1 MRITA
6 PEERVPQQATGL
18 AHVATASFLASRLV
32 PSGGF
37 WVALAG
43 GVALARAAER
53 LGARAGFGASTAA
66 MLQTVAIMGPV
77 RFGVPLTQAL
87 TAPLMGRMEARG
99 YGARPQFAVCALL
112 RLLSNA
118 LIAAFFILF
127 IVGGP
132 EAYAGPLDWLAE
144 RVGVVPSG
152 PEGALILT
160 GLGLLGWAVFAS
172 AVQVWVYRRG
182 LSRWV
187 GETPLQTGD
196 DAVVPPADPPSRW
209 DPRALALAALVAW
222 VVLLARAEWV
232 ALAALAA
239 WLLAVT
245 AFTRL
250 ERDVAVVGA
259 VIAAVLAVGVAVF
272 TLAGGFGIDLA
283 LRRGARAG
291 MLVLVATWLRC
302 AAGEPGLREL
312 AQRTLG
318 RLRRVPSAPE
328 AAAVLER
335 LGHGRELGPAAR
347 SLADEVRPAPKEMVP
362 FVDAV
367 LAWVRGEAARFRP
380 HEPGPRPPF
389 RFRVRDALVL
399 AGVAAAAAAALAI

>member
-1 MRITA
+1 M
-6 PEERVPQQATGL
+6 EATGL
-18 AHVATASFLASRLV
+18 AHVGTASFLASRLV

-43 GVALARAAER
+43 GVALARAAQR
-53 LGARAGFGASTAA
+53 LGARAGFGASVAA

-77 RFGVPLTQAL
+77 RFGVPLTQAMS
-87 TAPLMGRMEARG
+87 APVMGRMEARG
-99 YGARPQFAVCALL
+99 ARPVAQFAVCALI
-112 RLLSNA
+112 RLASNA

-132 EAYAGPLDWLAE
+132 EAYAGPLDWVAD

-152 PEGALILT
+152 AAGALILT
-160 GLGLLGWAVFAS
+160 GLGLLGWAAFAS
-172 AVQVWVYRRG
+172 TVQVWVYRRG
-182 LSRWV
+182 LARWP
-187 GETPLQTGD
+187 EPD
-196 DAVVPPADPPSRW
+196 DAPRGPAAPQPPEPASRW

-222 VVLLARAEWV
+222 VVLLARTEWV
-232 ALAALAA
+232 TIAAIAA
-239 WLLAVT
+239 WLAAVGV
-245 AFTRL
+245 FTRF

-259 VIAAVLAVGVAVF
+259 VIALVLAAGVALF
-272 TLAGGFGIDLA
+272 TLTAGLGADLA

-291 MLVLVATWLRC
+291 MLVLVATWLRA

-312 AQRTLG
+312 ARRTLG

-347 SLADEVRPAPKEMVP
+347 SLADEVRPATKEMVP

-367 LAWVRGEAARFRP
+367 LGWVHAEAARFRP
-380 HEPGPRPPF
+380 HEPGPRPRFGF
-389 RFRVRDALVL
+389 RLRDAAVL
-399 AGVAAAAAAALAI
+399 AAIAAAAAVGLTV

>member
-1 MRITA
+1 
-6 PEERVPQQATGL
+6 
-18 AHVATASFLASRLV
+18 VATASFLASRLV

-99 YGARPQFAVCALL
+99 YGARPQFVVCALL
-112 RLLSNA
+112 RLLSNT
-118 LIAAFFILF
+118 LIAAFFIVF

-132 EAYAGPLDWLAE
+132 EAYAGPLDWLAD
-144 RVGVVPSG
+144 RVGGVPSG

-160 GLGLLGWAVFAS
+160 GLGLLGWAAFAS

-182 LSRWV
+182 LARWPEGPGV
-187 GETPLQTGD
+187 ASAP
-196 DAVVPPADPPSRW
+196 AVRPPGDPPSAW

-222 VVLLARAEWV
+222 VVLLARDEWV
-232 ALAALAA
+232 ALAAVGA

-272 TLAGGFGIDLA
+272 TLTGGFGLDLA
-283 LRRGARAG
+283 LRRGARGG

-312 AQRTLG
+312 ARRTLG
-318 RLRRVPSAPE
+318 RLRRVPSAAE

-347 SLADEVRPAPKEMVP
+347 SLAAEVRPAPDGVVP

-367 LAWVRGEAARFRP
+367 LGWVRGEAARFRP

-389 RFRVRDALVL
+389 RFGARDAAVL
-399 AGVAAAAAAALAI
+399 AAVATAATIGLAL